1 MPPPGGGRVQEGEP
15 LLHCLYPTT
24 GVAVGMGMVDLRSRD
39 RGGRVQEGE
48 PLLHCLYPTTGV
60 AVGMGMVDLDEI
72 IETGCL
78 LLGEGGYRK
87 VNPYFIVYI
96 LPQVLL

>member
-1 MPPPGGGRVQEGEP
+1 
-15 LLHCLYPTT
+15 
-24 GVAVGMGMVDLRSRD
+24 
-39 RGGRVQEGE
+39 
-48 PLLHCLYPTTGV
+48 
-60 AVGMGMVDLDEI
+60 MVDLDEI
-72 IETGCL
+72 VETGCL

>member
-1 MPPPGGGRVQEGEP
+1 
-15 LLHCLYPTT
+15 
-24 GVAVGMGMVDLRSRD
+24 
-39 RGGRVQEGE
+39 
-48 PLLHCLYPTTGV
+48 
-60 AVGMGMVDLDEI
+60 MVDLDEI
-72 IETGCL
+72 VETGC